1 MQFPFFNKKMLPLR
15 GKNNKSLK
23 LRYMK
28 KIFFVLLIAAVSMGA
43 KAQLKVNKYHEPIK
57 VEKKWLNYD
66 PGEVIFH
73 DEAPQTEGSKIYH
86 NIIPNPTPYIQE
98 NARRVLQTLYY
109 GPKDKNIPKLKTIN
123 YYLVNEDG
131 ISWKGGGG
139 DNVGVWYTTGW
150 IEKSFQNN
158 DTMRLDY
165 ETRGV
170 LYHELTH
177 AYQLN
182 PQGCGNYE
190 DGGENWCFIEGT
202 ADAVRLACGC
212 FEQDFKSKDRPRAE
226 SWRKGY
232 RVAGYFLYWLQLN
245 KDKNFIRKFNASASE
260 LNPWSW
266 DKAMKHILGDKPEN
280 GVEELWNEYL
290 HAIGDK

>member
-1 MQFPFFNKKMLPLR
+1 MR
-15 GKNNKSLK
+15 
-23 LRYMK
+23 
-28 KIFFVLLIAAVSMGA
+28 KIFFLLFAAAFSVSSY
-43 KAQLKVNKYHEPIK
+43 AQLKVNKYHEPIK

-66 PGEVIFH
+66 PGEVVFR

-86 NIIPNPTPYIQE
+86 SIIPNPTPYIQE

-109 GPKDKNIPKLKTIN
+109 GPKDKNIPKIKTIN
-123 YYLVNEDG
+123 YSLVNQDG
-131 ISWKGGGG
+131 ISWKYGGG
-139 DNVGVWYTTGW
+139 DMVGVCYTTGW

-182 PQGCGNYE
+182 PQGCGRYE
-190 DGGENWCFIEGT
+190 DGGENWCFIEGL
-202 ADAVRLACGC
+202 ADGVRVACGC
-212 FEQDFKSKDRPRAE
+212 FDQDFKSKDRPRAE

-245 KDKNFIRKFNASASE
+245 KDKNFLRKFNASAAE

-266 DKAMKHILGDKPEN
+266 DKAMKHVLGDKPEN
-280 GVEELWNEYL
+280 GVEELWTEYL